1 MHEQRT
7 ARPYMLSQLTH
18 KFDWK
23 SSERWCHRT
32 TREQPEEQTVR
43 REDWRTARLPE
54 RRVVNVGVEV
64 FVGEVQ
70 RPFLWHKESF
80 SQWCC
85 SLSARLINK
94 LYDRL
99 TETSV
104 LPLYPPTLWCS
115 GWECPSLLSPWPSST
130 ESRDRINSEI
140 YFKCFSKEKK
150 DTDAAEPL

>member
-7 ARPYMLSQLTH
+7 ARPYRLSQLTD

-23 SSERWCHRT
+23 FSEWWCHCA

-43 REDWRTARLPE
+43 QGTRGLMDKAQSTARLPE
-54 RRVVNVGVEV
+54 RRVVNVGVEI

-80 SQWCC
+80 YQWCC
-85 SLSARLINK
+85 SLSAHLISK
-94 LYDRL
+94 LYNRL

-115 GWECPSLLSPWPSST
+115 GWECPSLLSPWPSSA
-130 ESRDRINSEI
+130 ESRERSL
-140 YFKCFSKEKK
+140 K
-150 DTDAAEPL
+150 